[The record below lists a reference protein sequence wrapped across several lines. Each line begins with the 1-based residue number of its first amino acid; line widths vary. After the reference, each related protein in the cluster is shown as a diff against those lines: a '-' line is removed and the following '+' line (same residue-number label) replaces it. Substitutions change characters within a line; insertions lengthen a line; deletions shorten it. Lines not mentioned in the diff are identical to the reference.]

1 MSFKASLDLRK
12 SYIKHYSNIRLTLLP
27 MPTFLVFVV
36 LLRDTLL
43 AAVVLRFIEFQQ
55 VLSLLYL
62 IFQSYSIFFADQRSV

>member
-1 MSFKASLDLRK
+1 
-12 SYIKHYSNIRLTLLP
+12 

-55 VLSLLYL
+55 VLFLLYL